1 MVSTRSS
8 PRNSTPMARTPR
20 EDKANTPKRAR
31 RPRTRI
37 QLTDDDDGV
46 NEDDGIAVS
55 SGVVVA
61 AMRPALR
68 DPADGNES
76 DNQAQD
82 NNRARAQLNPP
93 AGGNQPGGAPQQRAM
108 MKRFLIQPPP
118 AATPAPQP
126 VIVQAPATPAH
137 RTKMKTLNLTNF
149 YGKPSESIEAWLAK
163 IPQEV
168 ERQAG
173 LGGDTWTAD
182 ELYLGV
188 SAHLQGEAGDWL
200 TTLTET
206 MREEDKTLSYL
217 VKKLRKK
224 YGSRDNLFKTQQKLA
239 ARVQQPG
246 ERLGDFASR
255 LRQIGFGKRV
265 PEESYVEAFLN
276 GINNEMV
283 GMQIRG
289 HHPETLD
296 DAVQLA
302 EDASGVYGEGVKVTD
317 WRVARKRYREDGVTD
332 SNQEGTPSAK
342 RKASATAVMDQN
354 DWAKLGLGSLS
365 LQEEQP
371 IYDKEGGAIDQWQQ
385 SARRDP
391 LSIAALQAL
400 ILTARNGHE
409 ETKTTAPKSK
419 ARVMEMKAESREDT
433 DADGQ
438 QQTTKRP
445 TNPNWQERGGRG
457 GHRSSGHY
465 GPMDTPEIQQRKA
478 NTKCGYCGK
487 SGHWWRECRTRLK
500 ELNGQQPAQQ
510 QQQPARATARNNG
523 EEGATATTTSAAP
536 AATAAAPGNGQR
548 Q

>member
-8 PRNSTPMARTPR
+8 PRNSTPMARTPTGR
-20 EDKANTPKRAR
+20 QANTPKRVR

-37 QLTDDDDGV
+37 QLADDDDGV

-61 AMRPALR
+61 AMRSALR
-68 DPADGNES
+68 DPADDNES
-76 DNQAQD
+76 DNQVQD
-82 NNRARAQLNPP
+82 NNRARAQMNPP
-93 AGGNQPGGAPQQRAM
+93 VGGNQPGGAPQQRAM
-108 MKRFLIQPPP
+108 MKRFLIQPPL
-118 AATPAPQP
+118 AATPTPQP
-126 VIVQAPATPAH
+126 VIVQAPATPVH
-137 RTKMKTLNLTNF
+137 RTKMKTLNLTDF
-149 YGKPSESIEAWLAK
+149 HGKPSESIEAWLAK

-188 SAHLQGEAGDWL
+188 SAHLQGEAADWL

-217 VKKLRKK
+217 
-224 YGSRDNLFKTQQKLA
+224 QKLV

-317 WRVARKRYREDGVTD
+317 WRVARKRYREEGATEG
-332 SNQEGTPSAK
+332 NQDGTPSTK

-354 DWAKLGLGSLS
+354 NWAKLGLGNLS

-385 SARRDP
+385 SARRGP
-391 LSIAALQAL
+391 LSIAAMQAL

-409 ETKTTAPKSK
+409 ETKTAAPKSK
-419 ARVMEMKAESREDT
+419 ARVMEMKAESRDDT
-433 DADGQ
+433 EADDQ
-438 QQTTKRP
+438 PQATRRL

-457 GHRSSGHY
+457 GNRNNGHY
-465 GPMDTPEIQQRKA
+465 GPMDTPDIQQRKA
-478 NTKCGYCGK
+478 NTKCGYCGRP
-487 SGHWWRECRTRLK
+487 GHWWRECRTRLK

-510 QQQPARATARNNG
+510 QQQSASATARKNG
-523 EEGATATTTSAAP
+523 EDGATATTAPAAP
-536 AATAAAPGNGQR
+536 AATATAAPGNGQR

>member
-1 MVSTRSS
+1 MNYKKEQMTVESGMEASS
-8 PRNSTPMARTPR
+8 VTEYGYLKPRRQAT
-20 EDKANTPKRAR
+20 TPKRVR

-37 QLTDDDDGV
+37 QLADDDDGV

-68 DPADGNES
+68 DPADDNES
-76 DNQAQD
+76 DNQVQD
-82 NNRARAQLNPP
+82 NNRARAQMNPP
-93 AGGNQPGGAPQQRAM
+93 AGGNQPGGGAP
-108 MKRFLIQPPP
+108 PPP
-118 AATPAPQP
+118 ARAA
-126 VIVQAPATPAH
+126 APAAPNQQDDDLET
-137 RTKMKTLNLTNF
+137 M
-149 YGKPSESIEAWLAK
+149 
-163 IPQEV
+163 
-168 ERQAG
+168 
-173 LGGDTWTAD
+173 DC
-182 ELYLGV
+182 
-188 SAHLQGEAGDWL
+188 AHLQGEAGEWL
-200 TTLTET
+200 TTLTAT

-217 VKKLRKK
+217 VKKLRK
-224 YGSRDNLFKTQQKLA
+224 N
-239 ARVQQPG
+239 
-246 ERLGDFASR
+246 R

-302 EDASGVYGEGVKVTD
+302 EDASGVYGEGVK
-317 WRVARKRYREDGVTD
+317 
-332 SNQEGTPSAK
+332 
-342 RKASATAVMDQN
+342 
-354 DWAKLGLGSLS
+354 
-365 LQEEQP
+365 EEQP

-409 ETKTTAPKSK
+409 ETKAAAPKSK
-419 ARVMEMKAESREDT
+419 ARLMEMKAESHEDT
-433 DADGQ
+433 DADDQ
-438 QQTTKRP
+438 PQATRRLTH
-445 TNPNWQERGGRG
+445 PNWQERSGRG

-465 GPMDTPEIQQRKA
+465 GPMDTPDIQQRKA

-487 SGHWWRECRTRLK
+487 AGHWWRECRTRLK

-510 QQQPARATARNNG
+510 QQQSAQATARKNG
-523 EEGATATTTSAAP
+523 EDGTTAATTSATP
-536 AATAAAPGNGQR
+536 AATAAAAPGNGQR
-548 Q
+548 